1 MTREEK
7 QSLVRIYCS
16 NAKCSECVLNGEKWT
31 NRAGINGRCLSISF
45 ATDEELD
52 TALSLIN
59 QTGSSTENGGGNME
73 KSTVTI
79 DLDRYVELIRK
90 ETIFDELM
98 KDKGVNMYLY
108 VKEDLTEDMNNGK

>member
-1 MTREEK
+1 VTTSEK
-7 QSLVRIYCS
+7 SRPLS
-16 NAKCSECVLNGEKWT
+16 KEK
-31 NRAGINGRCLSISF
+31 
-45 ATDEELD
+45 LD
-52 TALSLIN
+52 AVAMLAYP
-59 QTGSSTENGGGNME
+59 TGSSTENGGGNMG